1 MKYIQNFHDKTE
13 PEVLAGIGNIDYP
26 VVIGGGNTNEGIKI
40 FIEESRESLNTKLT
54 NANSIEEAFDITY
67 KPYIINGYD
76 QRMSLTTSLGFG
88 TRYYNAYK
96 AGELENPPYYYN
108 YSKVSPVTFSSTN
121 TDVATVDSNGVVTV
135 IASGTTNIKVN
146 FAGNDKY
153 KPHEASYLLTVD
165 IPISVDPYPEYPTY
179 NGHQY
184 VDLGLPS
191 GTKWATMNIG
201 ANSIVETGLYYQWG
215 DSQGYALNDREEW
228 GDANYKWYN
237 AETDDYTKYCDT
249 DKKITLDSEDDAA
262 VVSWGNGWH
271 MPTEEQMSELINEE
285 YTTYEWVNN
294 YLHRG
299 VNGALITSKIN
310 NNTLFLPANKEIGT
324 EWERSVYL
332 TKDTF
337 AGDGWSTPY
346 CISLY
351 ASKYGP
357 DITNETCEGE
367 TYRRD
372 PYTVRPVC

>member
-135 IASGTTNIKVN
+135 IASGTTNIKVS
-146 FAGNDKY
+146 FAGNDRY
-153 KPHEASYLLTVD
+153 LPYETSYLLTVD
-165 IPISVDPYPEYPTY
+165 IPIVIEPEPDYPVY
-179 NGHQY
+179 NGHKY

-191 GTKWATMNIG
+191 GRKWSAYNMS
-201 ANSIVETGLYYQWG
+201 ANAVNEYGTDTYYWG
-215 DSQGYALNDREEW
+215 DPVPVSTEHPHNQYDPNDERE
-228 GDANYKWYN
+228 
-237 AETDDYTKYCDT
+237 YTKYND
-249 DKKITLDSEDDAA
+249 
-262 VVSWGNGWH
+262 
-271 MPTEEQMSELINEE
+271 
-285 YTTYEWVNN
+285 
-294 YLHRG
+294 
-299 VNGALITSKIN
+299 
-310 NNTLFLPANKEIGT
+310 
-324 EWERSVYL
+324 
-332 TKDTF
+332 
-337 AGDGWSTPY
+337 
-346 CISLY
+346 
-351 ASKYGP
+351 
-357 DITNETCEGE
+357 
-367 TYRRD
+367 
-372 PYTVRPVC
+372 